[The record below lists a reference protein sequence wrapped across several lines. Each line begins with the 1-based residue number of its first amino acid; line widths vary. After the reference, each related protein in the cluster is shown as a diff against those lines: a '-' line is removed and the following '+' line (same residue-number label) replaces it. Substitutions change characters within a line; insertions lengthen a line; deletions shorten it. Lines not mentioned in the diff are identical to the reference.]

1 MCCRDGLGAGAVTDD
16 PRGLDLGSLATFLH
30 REAPGLMG
38 EHLTG
43 KIVAGGKSNLTYQ
56 VSDGQRTIIVRR
68 PPLGHVL
75 STAHDMV
82 REHTVISALA
92 TTAVPVPATYA
103 ICADESIIGAPFY
116 VMDFVSGTPY
126 RDASQLQ
133 PLGPTRTRDIAHRLL
148 DTLVALHE
156 VDYDAVGLGDFG
168 RPEGFLERQVRRWTR
183 QMADSHSRELVGAQE
198 LADLLAKSVPSDG
211 DISIL
216 HGDYRLDNLLIGEAD
231 EITAVLDWEM
241 ATLGD
246 PLSDV
251 ALFAVYQRL
260 SQITPESGVSDVA
273 NAPGYP
279 GTDDLL
285 RRYANASGRDV
296 SHLGWHLGLA
306 YYKLATILEGIH
318 YRYTRGQTVG
328 SGFDNVGQAV
338 EPLVR
343 AGLTALR
350 EG

>member
-1 MCCRDGLGAGAVTDD
+1 
-16 PRGLDLGSLATFLH
+16 
-30 REAPGLMG
+30 MG
-38 EHLTG
+38 QELTG
-43 KIVAGGKSNLTYQ
+43 EIVAGGKSNLTYQ
-56 VSDGQRTIIVRR
+56 VSDGQRSVIVRR

-92 TTAVPVPATYA
+92 DTAVPVPTTYA
-103 ICADESIIGAPFY
+103 VCADDSVIGAPFY
-116 VMDFVSGTPY
+116 VMDFVAGTPF
-126 RDASQLQ
+126 RDASQLE
-133 PLGPTRTRDIAHRLL
+133 PLGPTRTRNIAHRLL
-148 DTLVALHE
+148 DTLVALHD
-156 VDYDAVGLGDFG
+156 VDYDAVGLATFG
-168 RPEGFLERQVRRWTR
+168 RPEGFLQRQVRRWTK
-183 QMADSHSRELVGAQE
+183 QMASSNSRDLAGADQ
-198 LADLLAKSVPSDG
+198 LAELLAKAVPAGG
-211 DISIL
+211 DVSIL
-216 HGDYRLDNLLIGEAD
+216 HGDYRLDNLLIGGSD
-231 EITAVLDWEM
+231 QITAVLDWEM

-260 SQITPESGVSDVA
+260 AEITPGSGVSDVA

-279 GTDDLL
+279 GTEDML
-285 RRYANASGRDV
+285 RRYTDASGRDV

-343 AGLTALR
+343 AGLIALR